1 MEENKAIK
9 NYTEWIN
16 AKGIDSDMRQYL
28 MNMISRPEEIES
40 CFSEELDFGT
50 AGMRATMG
58 VGFAHGICCSSNCID
73 IHSS

>member
-58 VGFAHGICCSSNCID
+58 VGSARMNIYTVATAAYAM
-73 IHSS
+73 

>member
-28 MNMISRPEEIES
+28 MNMISRPEEIR
-40 CFSEELDFGT
+40 ELLQ
-50 AGMRATMG
+50 
-58 VGFAHGICCSSNCID
+58 
-73 IHSS
+73 